1 MTAVRSTVRGLLLA
15 YGVFVAERGV
25 GLAISLILARVLLPA
40 EFGIV
45 AFALLLVGLTD
56 ALRDLGIRD
65 AMVYA
70 QDALGTAADTAF
82 WLGLGLGLAQSALLL
97 ASAPLAGELLGDSRI
112 VPLLAAL
119 ALVPPV
125 VALGQTHEA
134 LLLRRLAFRS
144 RYQGDLAAC
153 GAKLVTAGLAVW
165 LGAGVWSIV
174 LAQLASAATRTA
186 SRWMAEP
193 WRPRCRF
200 DFGQARTLFYFS
212 LPVFAAGIGY
222 LIADRLDYPII
233 AATLGADALGFYA
246 LAVRL
251 PDLVLNGTNL
261 VLGRVMFPTYVA
273 LRRDGVALS
282 QAIVAT
288 MRYTSFVAVPLGLGM
303 AALASPLVA
312 AVFGD
317 RWLPSAYPMAVLAVA
332 GTVAA
337 LVWSI
342 ADAVKAVG
350 RPGVVAGM
358 AGLNILVSVPLV
370 TVFAVIG
377 GSALAVAL
385 AHLLV
390 TIVMA
395 VLWLAIQR
403 RCLGAV
409 PLCRTFGPAALAGAA
424 MIAVIAAIRLGLPG
438 SSSPW
443 LILAAA
449 VPGGCLA
456 YAGMLWPLAGKDIR
470 TGLAQLRI
478 ACRRQKPR
486 TKLGTVPVPG
496 TSTA

>member
-1 MTAVRSTVRGLLLA
+1 MSAVGSTVRGLLLA

-70 QDALGTAADTAF
+70 QDTLGTAADTAF
-82 WLGLGLGLAQSALLL
+82 WLSLALGLAQSAVLL
-97 ASAPLAGELLGDSRI
+97 ASAPLARELLGDPRI

-134 LLLRRLAFRS
+134 LMLRRLAFQS

-153 GAKLVTAGLAVW
+153 AAKLATAGLAVW

-174 LAQLASAATRTA
+174 VAQLASAVVRT
-186 SRWMAEP
+186 STRWMAEP

-200 DFGQARTLFYFS
+200 DFGQARTLFHFS
-212 LPVFAAGIGY
+212 LPIFAAGIGY
-222 LIADRLDYPII
+222 LLADRLDYPIT

-273 LRRDGVALS
+273 LRRDGIALS
-282 QAIVAT
+282 QAVVAT

-312 AVFGD
+312 AAFGD

-332 GTVAA
+332 GVVAA

-342 ADAVKAVG
+342 ADALKAVG
-350 RPGVVAGM
+350 RPGVSAGM

-370 TVFAVIG
+370 TVFAMIG
-377 GSALAVAL
+377 GSAFAVAL

-395 VLWLAIQR
+395 GLWLAIQR
-403 RCLGAV
+403 RCLGTV
-409 PLCRTFGPAALAGAA
+409 PLRRTFGPAVLAGAA
-424 MIAVIAAIRLGLPG
+424 MIAAIAVIRLSLPG
-438 SSSPW
+438 SSP
-443 LILAAA
+443 LLTLAAA
-449 VPGGCLA
+449 VPGGSLA
-456 YAGMLWPLAGKDIR
+456 YAAVLWLLAGKDIR
-470 TGLAQLRI
+470 AGLWQLRN
-478 ACRRQKPR
+478 ACRRQRPC
-486 TKLGTVPVPG
+486 TNVGTVPVSD